1 VALVTGVSQGIGL
14 ATAELLIAEGVE
26 VFGVSRTAPAD
37 RPDIAHVAL
46 DMSEPDAGERA
57 VAACVERYG
66 RLDVLVNN
74 VGIGLLSPGFAAEDD
89 SLWQRIWELNVMSL
103 VRTTRAAMPH
113 LIEAHGVVV
122 NVSSL
127 NGDLP
132 EPGIYAYSAGKAAM
146 DNITTNLSKE
156 FAPRGV
162 RIVGVAPGPVSTPL
176 WLGPD
181 GAAAQISA
189 MAGGDPAEIVRD
201 TEAQIPIGRF
211 ATALEIGAAIVF
223 LASPR
228 SGSTTGTTLR
238 IDGGLTPTL

>member
-1 VALVTGVSQGIGL
+1 
-14 ATAELLIAEGVE
+14 
-26 VFGVSRTAPAD
+26 
-37 RPDIAHVAL
+37 
-46 DMSEPDAGERA
+46 
-57 VAACVERYG
+57 
-66 RLDVLVNN
+66 
-74 VGIGLLSPGFAAEDD
+74 
-89 SLWQRIWELNVMSL
+89 
-103 VRTTRAAMPH
+103 
-113 LIEAHGVVV
+113 
-122 NVSSL
+122 
-127 NGDLP
+127 
-132 EPGIYAYSAGKAAM
+132 
-146 DNITTNLSKE
+146 
-156 FAPRGV
+156 
-162 RIVGVAPGPVSTPL
+162 VAPGPVSTPL